1 MTRRTAT
8 ALLLLGVA
16 ACTPAGDPAGQG
28 TDEPAQIDKAK
39 LHGVWQIMTIEN
51 LETGEVD
58 SVANYRTIWTHY
70 TDSHWTYVWMDAGR
84 EGSTPE
90 QFAELS
96 PDAQHAE
103 NRAKMLDDEGEWR
116 FWGSG
121 GEWWLDGDV
130 MGYTN
135 VVSIEPYQVQMGG
148 VEKVVYVNDTAYAY
162 HTMPDDGE
170 AVLEF
175 THRRLDTMGELPV
188 TRQGDIDPA
197 DLRGNWQ
204 ITSTRNLATGEVDEV
219 WQHRTAWF
227 HVTDTHWT
235 YVWMKKGRPVVTP
248 DELARLRL
256 DDKVSARYAQIWDDR
271 GQSVFWA
278 SGGTY
283 SIQDSM
289 FVVGPRVL
297 SIEPFWIGVEGE
309 EPITRLDRDAYVY
322 LSPPRPDGT
331 VIETTHRR
339 ID

>member
-1 MTRRTAT
+1 MTRHTIT
-8 ALLLLGVA
+8 PLLLLAVTACA
-16 ACTPAGDPAGQG
+16 APPDQTARS
-28 TDEPAQIDKAK
+28 AQIDKAQ

-84 EGSTPE
+84 EGSTPDE
-90 QFAELS
+90 FAQLS
-96 PDAQHAE
+96 PEAQHAE

-148 VEKVVYVNDTAYAY
+148 LEKVVYVNDSAYAY
-162 HTMPDDGE
+162 HTVPDAGE

-175 THRRLDTMGELPV
+175 THRRLDTMGELAV
-188 TRQGDIDPA
+188 TPQGDIDPA

-248 DELARLRL
+248 GELARLPL
-256 DDKVSARYAQIWDDR
+256 DEKIAARHAQIWDDR
-271 GQSVFWA
+271 NQPVFWA

-283 SIQDSM
+283 SIVDSM

-322 LSPPRPDGT
+322 LSPPRADGT

>member
-1 MTRRTAT
+1 
-8 ALLLLGVA
+8 
-16 ACTPAGDPAGQG
+16 
-28 TDEPAQIDKAK
+28 
-39 LHGVWQIMTIEN
+39 
-51 LETGEVD
+51 
-58 SVANYRTIWTHY
+58 
-70 TDSHWTYVWMDAGR
+70 MDAGR
-84 EGSTPE
+84 EGRTPAE
-90 QFAELS
+90 FAALAPE
-96 PDAQHAE
+96 AQYAE

-121 GEWWLDGDV
+121 GEWWLDGDM

-148 VEKVVYVNDTAYAY
+148 VEKVVYVNDSAYSY
-162 HTMPDDGE
+162 HTVPADGE
-170 AVLEF
+170 AVQEY
-175 THRRLDTMGELPV
+175 THRRLDTMGELAV

-248 DELARLRL
+248 GELGRMAPEQR
-256 DDKVSARYAQIWDDR
+256 VTTRYAQIWDDR
-271 GQSVFWA
+271 HEPVFWA

-283 SIQDSM
+283 SIVDSM

-309 EPITRLDRDAYVY
+309 EPITRLDREAYVY
-322 LSPPRPDGT
+322 LSPPRADGT